1 MKRQVDAALPITA
14 VGIDQRRGLGR
25 LGDEVCKLARTRLI
39 EGVTAQQRVSAW
51 GLAAHGDLRK
61 SRGSQA
67 LLVPCFEQLVSRA
80 CLLPSARAALDRLY
94 GALLDLDCVPGAH
107 AVHSLATQSD
117 SPPVALSDPPPAGS
131 LELLVV
137 QSMVIALRRV
147 ALRYL
152 NVLARDMDP
161 YVHHRLPHTLPHT
174 LPTCYSHACCSHV
187 THMHVTHMLLTY
199 YGVLQG
205 S

>member
-161 YVHHRLPHTLPHT
+161 YVHLTGY
-174 LPTCYSHACCSHV
+174 PTRYP
-187 THMHVTHMLLTY
+187 TRYPHVTHMLLTCY
-199 YGVLQG
+199 SHITECYRVAKCDLTHVGV
-205 S
+205 